1 MKFQLDTI
9 AILCV
14 IHTATAFTPSWTH
27 IFKGV
32 GGNNSP
38 PSPPSGTSHHS
49 FFEDGDDSSPRNNLL
64 AASFMGMLDK
74 TEGVISLPDLEAEE
88 EYLDTNSV
96 QDSVEDSTEHMK
108 DLRGGSTKSSS
119 TNDVVAGAKSSM
131 QTTVSYWSHAI
142 ESFKGKV
149 KNTFS
154 RNKKEAQEEEID
166 LAKVKIEDIQAPKS
180 DILPDVVI
188 KRAAQRSGLLGS
200 TLRADRVNE
209 CARQLKKFYMQRGYV
224 LHSVTGATLHTENRT
239 ATLNVQEPVLAKT
252 PVAITFAKE
261 VPIDPETGE
270 TTTRRKLREKIER
283 RKGRPLRGDEWN
295 KISNNLNTTLIEANG
310 RTNART
316 LSKRLG
322 LRPGKHFCWKGERW
336 QRIAQSGIFS
346 KIWQA
351 NPVRMGDGTVQLQV
365 LAQEAAPRNLEYGI
379 SKSLYTGHWEGE
391 LDFRHDNI
399 LGGGESLGVIVRRG
413 AKDAE
418 PSVTLRFTDDKFG
431 MNGGYDAEFF
441 REYLAVDEDGLE
453 SKPMDMNDSL
463 ESEQDDIDVSEIPT
477 PIVEEEDSL
486 LCRQGF
492 KFSLRGPIPSS
503 IVRKNSASALIER
516 TSTRKGIH
524 ETIGSGTLNMGPFVQ
539 YLPLGARASLSTS
552 GTTGARISEKRYLPY
567 SSGKCTIRQ
576 IFPLLNERAITTSKQ
591 VCVAIEHT
599 LMGATCHLP
608 RHEANAAGFAARVRG
623 YSSSKNGPIDASVT
637 GSTEL
642 RFPVTIPFR
651 KDKIVQDA
659 SIVLFGDYMLANR
672 KKEGSSFGYFSKENM
687 FGRASIGFGLRKS
700 LQGIP
705 LKYDVSLNKDGKLG
719 GFVSLGG
726 DWDI

>member
-1 MKFQLDTI
+1 MKFRLDTI

-32 GGNNSP
+32 GGNNFP

-64 AASFMGMLDK
+64 AASFMGMLDT

-88 EYLDTNSV
+88 EEYLDMNSV

-149 KNTFS
+149 KNTFG
-154 RNKKEAQEEEID
+154 RKKKKAQEEEEID
-166 LAKVKIEDIQAPKS
+166 LAKVNIEDIQAPKS

-351 NPVRMGDGTVQLQV
+351 NPVR
-365 LAQEAAPRNLEYGI
+365 
-379 SKSLYTGHWEGE
+379 
-391 LDFRHDNI
+391 
-399 LGGGESLGVIVRRG
+399 
-413 AKDAE
+413 
-418 PSVTLRFTDDKFG
+418 
-431 MNGGYDAEFF
+431 
-441 REYLAVDEDGLE
+441 
-453 SKPMDMNDSL
+453 
-463 ESEQDDIDVSEIPT
+463 
-477 PIVEEEDSL
+477 
-486 LCRQGF
+486 
-492 KFSLRGPIPSS
+492 
-503 IVRKNSASALIER
+503 
-516 TSTRKGIH
+516 
-524 ETIGSGTLNMGPFVQ
+524 
-539 YLPLGARASLSTS
+539 
-552 GTTGARISEKRYLPY
+552 
-567 SSGKCTIRQ
+567 
-576 IFPLLNERAITTSKQ
+576 
-591 VCVAIEHT
+591 
-599 LMGATCHLP
+599 
-608 RHEANAAGFAARVRG
+608 
-623 YSSSKNGPIDASVT
+623 
-637 GSTEL
+637 
-642 RFPVTIPFR
+642 
-651 KDKIVQDA
+651 
-659 SIVLFGDYMLANR
+659 
-672 KKEGSSFGYFSKENM
+672 
-687 FGRASIGFGLRKS
+687 
-700 LQGIP
+700 
-705 LKYDVSLNKDGKLG
+705 
-719 GFVSLGG
+719 
-726 DWDI
+726 